1 MALRFYNTL
10 SQQVEEFTPASD
22 NTVRMYTCGPTV
34 YDFAHIGNFRTFTF
48 VDMLRKWL
56 RANGFQLNHVMNITD
71 VDDKIIRNAVASHKR
86 STNTPKLYTKA
97 FLEDCAT
104 LRLERP
110 ERLVPA
116 TEHIDDMA
124 AAIERLGD
132 GPPHLLQR
140 RLGLFPDRQFPAY
153 GKLSHN
159 DFSGNMA
166 GARVDVDEYEK
177 ADARDFALWKAPK
190 DGEPF
195 WDTAIGPG
203 RPGWHIECSV
213 MAIKYLGE
221 TLDIHAGGVDLI
233 FPHHENEIAQSESLT
248 GKPFSRFWL
257 HAEFLMV
264 EGQKM
269 SKSLGNYFTLRDML
283 GKGHAPE
290 AIRYLLASVPYRKS
304 LNFTFDG
311 LKSAAT
317 AIDRLRNFKLRLET
331 DRFAEGLNEE
341 MAARTAQASQTFTDS
356 LNDDLNT
363 AEALAA
369 VFEYVRDANSAMDSG
384 EFRAGNTPAR
394 ARIARPLRSHLRRA
408 GAHRQ
413 GRRAYRCR
421 NRRAVAERTAAKK
434 ARDFALCRPDP
445 RAAAGTGNHPGR
457 HQERRAL
464 EEEVSFEDSHQSRAL
479 RATASRA
486 GAHVPV
492 TTPIHTA
499 TSYFYESMEQLD
511 RVFGDEE
518 KGYCYARYD
527 NPSAAALEELMCA
540 LEGGVRPL
548 ACASGMAALQWRFSA
563 RWPTAASPSW
573 RRAPCTAPPSAC

>member
-10 SQQVEEFTPASD
+10 SQQVEEFSPERD

-48 VDMLRKWL
+48 VDLLRKNL

-71 VDDKIIRNAVASHKR
+71 VDDKIIRNAVAQHK
-86 STNTPKLYTKA
+86 SLEDYTSIYTKA
-97 FLEDCAT
+97 FLEDCDT

-116 TEHIDDMA
+116 TAHIDDMVS
-124 AAIERLGD
+124 AIERLTAGSHTYTSD
-132 GPPHLLQR
+132 GSTYFR
-140 RLGLFPDRQFPAY
+140 IATFPGY

-159 DFSGNMA
+159 DFSGNLA

-190 DGEPF
+190 EGEPA
-195 WDTAIGPG
+195 WQTPIGPG

-221 TLDIHAGGVDLI
+221 TLDLHAGGVDLV

-248 GKPFSRFWL
+248 GKPFARFWL

-269 SKSLGNYFTLRDML
+269 SKSLGNYFTLRDVVA
-283 GKGHAPE
+283 KGHSPE
-290 AIRYLLASVPYRKS
+290 AIRYLLASVPYRKQ
-304 LNFTFDG
+304 LNFTFEG

-317 AIDRLRNFKLRLET
+317 AIDRLRNFKLRLESESYP
-331 DRFAEGLNEE
+331 EGLNEQL
-341 MAARTAQASQTFTDS
+341 AARTAAAVEAFGNS

-384 EFRAGNTPAR
+384 EFRGGNAAPALAFLDR
-394 ARIARPLRSHLRRA
+394 FDSIFKVLQPTVVTNEILDSE
-408 GAHRQ
+408 
-413 GRRAYRCR
+413 
-421 NRRAVAERTAAKK
+421 VESMIAERAAAKK
-434 ARDFALCRPDP
+434 SKNFT
-445 RAAAGTGNHPGR
+445 RADQIR
-457 HQERRAL
+457 
-464 EEEVSFEDSHQSRAL
+464 
-479 RATASRA
+479 
-486 GAHVPV
+486 
-492 TTPIHTA
+492 
-499 TSYFYESMEQLD
+499 EQL
-511 RVFGDEE
+511 
-518 KGYCYARYD
+518 
-527 NPSAAALEELMCA
+527 LEQGII
-540 LEGGVRPL
+540 LEDTKSGVR
-548 ACASGMAALQWRFSA
+548 WKRK
-563 RWPTAASPSW
+563 
-573 RRAPCTAPPSAC
+573 